1 MVQQDK
7 NEEEKRLA
15 EDLTNLERNI
25 ERLVEENRVLK
36 RNAKNDENIRTMLRN
51 EIA

>member
-1 MVQQDK
+1 MAQQDK
-7 NEEEKRLA
+7 NE
-15 EDLTNLERNI
+15 ERNI

-36 RNAKNDENIRTMLRN
+36 EIAKNDDNIRTMLRN